1 MKNFKVGKKFIVS
14 FGSILVL
21 FLVSVIAAG
30 IGISK
35 AKTSYHQFYT
45 EEYGAVVQIDQ
56 IRLNL
61 QGALKELMLGVTST
75 DSQETAQK
83 MKNVDSC
90 MSNIDASLQ
99 WIYSN
104 YEGDTSLLKEFENK
118 RSANASVRRQIVEY
132 ASLGTDEGN
141 QQALGLIFNQ
151 YNPQVEEYTAILE
164 RAFVAIEKESEEAY
178 QSSMRMQRI
187 LLGLSIAIAAVAFLF
202 TCLIAIDL
210 TRNIMVPVK
219 TIEDA
224 MKEVVKGN
232 LSVEVEYDSQDEF
245 GDMAH
250 NMHVMTTS
258 VGSIIRDIE
267 HVLSAMASGDFTV
280 TSLAKDLYIGD
291 YQKIFVS
298 MRQIRDSLSSTLLT
312 LNQSS
317 DQVSS
322 GSDQVSSGAQALS
335 QGATEQ
341 ASSVEEL
348 AASISEISNNINH
361 NAVSAQEASR
371 KSMEVGAEAGE
382 SNRRICSVRCQR
394 LMHPPVKSE
403 RLLRPL
409 KISPSRRI
417 FLL

>member
-151 YNPQVEEYTAILE
+151 YNPQVEEYTAIL
-164 RAFVAIEKESEEAY
+164 
-178 QSSMRMQRI
+178 
-187 LLGLSIAIAAVAFLF
+187 
-202 TCLIAIDL
+202 
-210 TRNIMVPVK
+210 
-219 TIEDA
+219 
-224 MKEVVKGN
+224 
-232 LSVEVEYDSQDEF
+232 
-245 GDMAH
+245 
-250 NMHVMTTS
+250 
-258 VGSIIRDIE
+258 
-267 HVLSAMASGDFTV
+267 
-280 TSLAKDLYIGD
+280 
-291 YQKIFVS
+291 
-298 MRQIRDSLSSTLLT
+298 
-312 LNQSS
+312 
-317 DQVSS
+317 
-322 GSDQVSSGAQALS
+322 
-335 QGATEQ
+335 
-341 ASSVEEL
+341 
-348 AASISEISNNINH
+348 
-361 NAVSAQEASR
+361 
-371 KSMEVGAEAGE
+371 
-382 SNRRICSVRCQR
+382 
-394 LMHPPVKSE
+394 
-403 RLLRPL
+403 
-409 KISPSRRI
+409 
-417 FLL
+417 